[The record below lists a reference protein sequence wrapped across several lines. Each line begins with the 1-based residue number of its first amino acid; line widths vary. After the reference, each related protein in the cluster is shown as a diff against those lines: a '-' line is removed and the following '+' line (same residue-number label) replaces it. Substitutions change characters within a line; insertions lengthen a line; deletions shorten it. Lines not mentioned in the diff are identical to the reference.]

1 MYISVSASVLIHRS
15 ECNAHVLDLIQENK
29 QLIYMISVCLLPAIT
44 TTTVNLTILRNRRSR
59 PYTDAGSINQKDD
72 DLSLMKSDEPVRA
85 YALLQPAALVSGV
98 SSPPKQYLDD

>member
-44 TTTVNLTILRNRRSR
+44 TTTVKLTILRNRRSR

-85 YALLQPAALVSGV
+85 YALLQSAALVSGV
-98 SSPPKQYLDD
+98 SIVSS